1 MVMGSLRVLLVDD
14 EEELVSTVAE
24 RLELRGIDAEALTS
38 GAAALERLAEQKF
51 DVVVV
56 DVKMPGMDGLELLKR
71 IKTMQPETQVILLT
85 GRGSGKESQ
94 RGLEEGAF
102 DYLIKPINLDD
113 LIIKMRLA
121 TGGRP

>member
-1 MVMGSLRVLLVDD
+1 MGSLRVLLVDD

-24 RLELRGIDAEALTS
+24 RLELRGIDAEALTT
-38 GAAALERLAEQKF
+38 GAAALQRLAEQKF
-51 DVVVV
+51 DVVGV
-56 DVKMPGMDGLELLKR
+56 DVKMPGMDGLELLRR

-85 GRGSGKESQ
+85 GRGSGTESR

-121 TGGRP
+121 TGGRPE